1 MGRGPPTSRIRWLP
15 GALGLHP
22 GGRRLARGGAAAAS
36 VASWASPSQAAGGRP
51 PRLPEPCGQSA
62 VAQGMRRSTG
72 LCHWLLRW
80 SHRWACPLRC
90 RLWRRCAHPL
100 SGRPSRAWALA
111 AAGQRACVVTHAINT
126 QSTPCGARVLGQARA
141 VRKYR
146 HSLPLGIQY
155 RLSRGQFPSEQLAKR
170 TCLALQLRGT
180 IIYLFYRALGE
191 AGVHAVRPPP
201 KLPRDLHRPHGQ
213 TRALPVAVLR
223 YLLVRLRV
231 SARTSP
237 CEHNPAPSPSGHPL
251 LSGPPTFRPL
261 NIHVTQQCVRTFPKS
276 TTRIRFIDGS
286 G

>member
-146 HSLPLGIQY
+146 HSLPLRIQY
-155 RLSRGQFPSEQLAKR
+155 RLWRGQFPSEQLAKR

-180 IIYLFYRALGE
+180 IIYLFYRALGQGE

-201 KLPRDLHRPHGQ
+201 KLPRATSTVHGQ

-237 CEHNPAPSPSGHPL
+237 CEAQSCAIALRSPAPERSRTL
-251 LSGPPTFRPL
+251 RTPTP
-261 NIHVTQQCVRTFPKS
+261 
-276 TTRIRFIDGS
+276 D
-286 G
+286 